1 MLRKNCAFGNLATS
15 SKEGVL
21 DITTAA
27 EQARERLLA
36 VLSPD
41 DFDVTVEDEQA
52 IEIATDDWTLRIE
65 GWPDGAGWLAIDEEP
80 DDQSEYER
88 ARRAVMSEAVE
99 RALADIDRQL
109 GGAIVRSLIASGDPF
124 SQDFAHVLQRLQS

>member
-1 MLRKNCAFGNLATS
+1 M
-15 SKEGVL
+15 

-41 DFDVTVEDEQA
+41 DFDATVEDEHA

-65 GWPDGAGWLAIDEEP
+65 DWPDGAGWLAIDDEP
-80 DDQSEYER
+80 DDPSEYER

-99 RALADIDRQL
+99 RALADLDRQL

-124 SQDFAHVLQRLQS
+124 SQDFAHALLRLQS